1 MSTATLIEV
10 FSIVLIVLWNAFFVA
25 AEYSFLRIRA
35 TRLQELVDSGSK
47 RARRVQRILDDRT
60 EFISAIQL
68 AVTIS
73 SLALGAVGEPA
84 FARLVQ
90 DLFGLGGAARQG
102 LAYTFSVALAFVIL
116 TTIHVVLGEIVPK
129 TVGLARAETVALR
142 VAPEV
147 DLFMK
152 IFHPFVWFLGE
163 FASLVLRLL
172 GLSEYRHLREVHSED
187 ELKMLVAS
195 SKEVGVIQA
204 EEQEMLYKVFDFAE
218 TEVEEVMVPR
228 PDIVALPVTL
238 TPEEAAEEVL
248 KHPYTRYPVYRD
260 DLDEIVG
267 LLHIRRLYASLQN
280 GGHGGAS
287 IESLVRPAYIVPET
301 KQLGKLLGEMRRT
314 FTHMVVVVDEYGSTA
329 GIVTLEDVIEQIVG
343 EIDDEFDRP
352 DVSILRLGKD
362 RVRVAGSFPID
373 EFNARFGLDLP
384 EDDYVT
390 VGGFVFGELGRAP
403 VEGDVVDVPGCR
415 FTVSSVDGARIIS
428 IDVEFKPAPPPPS
441 TGNGGGK

>member
-1 MSTATLIEV
+1 MIEV
-10 FSIVLIVLWNAFFVA
+10 LSIIVIVLWNGFFVA
-25 AEYSFLRIRA
+25 AEYSFLRIRP
-35 TRLQELVDSGSK
+35 TRLQELVDGGS
-47 RARRVQRILDDRT
+47 RGARRVQRILNDRT
-60 EFISAIQL
+60 EFISAMQL

-84 FARLVQ
+84 FARLVE
-90 DLFGLGGAARQG
+90 DLFGLSGAAREG
-102 LAYTFSVALAFVIL
+102 LAVTLSVTLAFAIL

-129 TVGLARAETVALR
+129 TLGLARAEGVALW
-142 VAPEV
+142 VSSPV

-152 IFHPFVWFLGE
+152 VFHPFVWFLGQC
-163 FASLVLRLL
+163 AVLVLRLL
-172 GLSEYRHLREVHSED
+172 GMSEYRHLREVHSED

-195 SKEVGVIQA
+195 SKEVGVIEA

-228 PDIVALPVTL
+228 PDIVALPVSL
-238 TPEEAAEEVL
+238 TPEQAAEEVL

-280 GGHGGAS
+280 GGHGAPS
-287 IESLVRPAYIVPET
+287 IEALVRPAYIVPET

-329 GIVTLEDVIEQIVG
+329 GIVTLEDVLEQIVG

-362 RVRVAGSFPID
+362 RVRVAGSFPIE
-373 EFNARFGLDLP
+373 EFNDRFGLGLS

-403 VEGDVVDVPGCR
+403 VEGDVVEVPGCR
-415 FTVSSVDGARIIS
+415 FTVSAIDGPRIIS
-428 IDVEFKPAPPPPS
+428 VDVEFKPAPPPAA
-441 TGNGGGK
+441 TNGGS